1 MNHRFARTRVDAL
14 DAEARL
20 SELLDRVETGEVIV
34 ITRHG
39 SPVAT
44 LQRHIEVVDSE
55 RVQRAIDGM
64 LDQRSEVLA
73 SGPGLSLEE
82 IRSSISTGRR

>member
-1 MNHRFARTRVDAL
+1 
-14 DAEARL
+14 
-20 SELLDRVETGEVIV
+20 
-34 ITRHG
+34 
-39 SPVAT
+39 

-64 LDQRSEVLA
+64 LDLRSEVLA